1 MEKLDLT
8 VNFVND
14 LLSVESLQGNI
25 HLKQLYDIDIYLL
38 SIQSPL
44 IRSLKFLLDRYLVG
58 NPCTEI
64 EGYRHFVIATLPQ
77 LETLD
82 GKDIE
87 KSERIAALQE
97 YKAIRERLVGA
108 AVEDST
114 SATTNTSQ
122 EEEECVEGAQV
133 VSGKEIQSGSS
144 DKSDLEKTR
153 QDFQTKAVKHTPE
166 SRLQTA
172 KELELLRAK
181 QDNKLEKKKVVRC
194 KVWLPFSANPFSCM
208 LLGTEKSIL
217 CG

>member
-1 MEKLDLT
+1 MI
-8 VNFVND
+8 
-14 LLSVESLQGNI
+14 SISII
-25 HLKQLYDIDIYLL
+25 H
-38 SIQSPL
+38 SIASL
-44 IRSLKFLLDRYLVG
+44 IRSFKCLLDRYLVG

-97 YKAIRERLVGA
+97 YKSIRERLVGDP
-108 AVEDST
+108 VEDST
-114 SATTNTSQ
+114 TATTNTSQ
-122 EEEECVEGAQV
+122 EENESVEGAKV
-133 VSGKEIQSGSS
+133 VADEETQPGSC
-144 DKSDLEKTR
+144 DKNDLEKTR

-181 QDNKLEKKKVVRC
+181 QDNKLEKKKEAC
-194 KVWLPFSANPFSCM
+194 CPVWLPFSANSFFVRVYVNRNRKKYIMRLMAGFSNAMRANTSTNGRKRM
-208 LLGTEKSIL
+208 LLYS
-217 CG
+217 